1 MTRAINHRKDTTMKT
16 NNKQNF
22 IAAALACVVAFT
34 TTVAQAAVPK
44 WRDFQ
49 FEGT

>member
-1 MTRAINHRKDTTMKT
+1 MKT
-16 NNKQNF
+16 TGKNMKSTCAQAL

-34 TTVAQAAVPK
+34 TTVAQAAVRK

-49 FEGT
+49 FGGV

>member
-1 MTRAINHRKDTTMKT
+1 MKT
-16 NNKQNF
+16 ARTQNL

-49 FEGT
+49 FGGT